1 MAYSFSLTTTDPDQ
15 VEYVLTTLKIGCLES
30 IERVNMNDGTLEM
43 RVHYTTQ
50 KDQGAVLSQML
61 KEEKEGLREVI
72 LYMNGAPIY
81 LHYYTKT
88 TF

>member
-15 VEYVLTTLKIGCLES
+15 VEYVLSTMKMGCLES
-30 IERVNMNDGTLEM
+30 IEQIEMNDGTVEM

-50 KDQGAVLSQML
+50 QDQGAMLAQLL

-81 LHYYTKT
+81 LHHYTKT